1 MGARSARRRVTGPYQ
16 INWGP
21 ISDDYAQ
28 IVCGSA
34 YGATSILLR
43 LDDVQPLANLV
54 QAART
59 VIPEHVYPLDE
70 DTPETLAARLGESDW
85 LDDSTSLPDRTA
97 PPLASCLMFAFD
109 RVLRIVH
116 LPKDMKGKGEGGREA
131 RAAGT
136 DRCAPDAPTGD
147 DSTHSTHCLDHGGT
161 GASS

>member
-1 MGARSARRRVTGPYQ
+1 MGAQQSVEVPTVRTWGHRWNTLGARSARRRVTGPYQ

-21 ISDDYAQ
+21 ISDDFAQ
-28 IVCGSA
+28 FVCGSA

-54 QAART
+54 QAARA

-116 LPKDMKGKGEGGREA
+116 LPKDMKGKGGRKQRLNDTTRGRSRGG
-131 RAAGT
+131 
-136 DRCAPDAPTGD
+136 
-147 DSTHSTHCLDHGGT
+147 
-161 GASS
+161 